1 LTYLYSTRIEDT
13 LVELRRYMQRIL
25 QFVTSQTGGPTG
37 FASWWRIEPMKL
49 EDALGNCIL
58 IPLEAVVSWEVRI
71 YLLYTG
77 VATALY

>member
-1 LTYLYSTRIEDT
+1 
-13 LVELRRYMQRIL
+13 
-25 QFVTSQTGGPTG
+25 
-37 FASWWRIEPMKL
+37 MKL